1 MKKTGIKFIILL
13 AVAMVAFGGGAYG
26 YWRLNKD
33 NKQLQEKVAAL
44 EQQLGTATTSLDQS
58 QNENV
63 ALNQTLKT
71 EQDKNN
77 VFEAKIGEVSTIV
90 GNLQKLASTD
100 PELLKKY
107 SKVYFLS
114 ENYIPSQLSSIDPQ
128 YLYEKTRPQLIH
140 SGVLPHLKSLLE
152 ASDHPPAGGSLKLQI
167 VSAYRSFYDQ
177 ESLKVG
183 YKLTYGSGANQFSAD
198 QGYSEHQLG
207 TTVDFTT
214 QEVDGNFSAFEKS
227 PAFQWLNDNA
237 YKFGFILSYPK
248 NNSYYQFE
256 PWHWR
261 FVGVALATYLHDQN
275 KHFYDL
281 DQREIDGYLT
291 SLFN

>member
-1 MKKTGIKFIILL
+1 MKRTRIKFVVLVGIII
-13 AVAMVAFGGGAYG
+13 VAFSSGEYL
-26 YWRLNKD
+26 YWKLDQNNQQLK
-33 NKQLQEKVAAL
+33 KQLITLQQQLTIATTTL
-44 EQQLGTATTSLDQS
+44 EQSQSENTT
-58 QNENV
+58 
-63 ALNQTLKT
+63 LNQTLKT

-90 GNLQKLASTD
+90 NNLQKLAATD

-114 ENYIPSQLSSIDPQ
+114 ENYIPSQLSSVDPQ
-128 YLYEKTRPQLIH
+128 YLYEKGRPQLIH
-140 SGVLPHLKSLLE
+140 AGVAPYLQKMLAATDQAGLKI
-152 ASDHPPAGGSLKLQI
+152 QVI
-167 VSAYRSFYDQ
+167 SAYRSFYDQ
-177 ESLKVG
+177 ESVKAG
-183 YKLTYGSGANQFSAD
+183 YKILYGSGANQFSAD

-207 TTVDFTT
+207 TAVDFTT
-214 QEVDGNFSAFEKS
+214 VEVDGNFSLFEKS

-237 YKFGFILSYPK
+237 YKFGFVLSYPK

-261 FVGVALATYLHDQN
+261 FVGVALANYLHDQN

-281 DQREIDGYLT
+281 DQREIDNYLIT
-291 SLFN
+291 IFN